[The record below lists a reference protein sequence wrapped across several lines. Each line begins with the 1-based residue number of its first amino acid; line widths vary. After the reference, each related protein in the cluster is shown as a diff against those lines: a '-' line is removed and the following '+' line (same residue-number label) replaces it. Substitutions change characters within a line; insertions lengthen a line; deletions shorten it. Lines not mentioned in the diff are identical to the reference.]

1 MSGTLLRHSLGPGAG
16 RAECVSV
23 YLGQVWVSR
32 RRLANEAS
40 SWCIQLHKD
49 GSLVWLYTRNGYDA
63 LRQLCSDQ
71 VHRVSAPEGGGD
83 QKLSLINAPLRSLF
97 DPKAAVVP
105 MRYNGVVSIVEWRP
119 SETRDHDF
127 IGGQTWSLTLC
138 VATGRA
144 NSNTAPLGVFPAT
157 HNRPP

>member
-1 MSGTLLRHSLGPGAG
+1 MVWSIAVMPGIRGTADMHLELPELT
-16 RAECVSV
+16 
-23 YLGQVWVSR
+23 R
-32 RRLANEAS
+32 R
-40 SWCIQLHKD
+40 
-49 GSLVWLYTRNGYDA
+49 TA
-63 LRQLCSDQ
+63 L
-71 VHRVSAPEGGGD
+71 
-83 QKLSLINAPLRSLF
+83 